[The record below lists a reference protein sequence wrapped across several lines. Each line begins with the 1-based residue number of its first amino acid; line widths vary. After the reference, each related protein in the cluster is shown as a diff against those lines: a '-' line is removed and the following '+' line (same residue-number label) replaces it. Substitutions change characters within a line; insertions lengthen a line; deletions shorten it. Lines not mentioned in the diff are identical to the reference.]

1 MYNSTFETNFIVLSN
16 RVQSKSFCFKKFYR
30 IKLIKCMSSFVI
42 SKRLNGDYKFE
53 FTSRKG
59 KTIFTSNSFELR
71 FECEAAIDFLKKE
84 VLEIVFIKEKS
95 TNGKFYFTL
104 TIQDKELA
112 NSRKYTTPL
121 LLEKGI
127 QEIKKYLQSAEILDF
142 SIIQN
147 AVFENVNVLH

>member
-1 MYNSTFETNFIVLSN
+1 
-16 RVQSKSFCFKKFYR
+16 
-30 IKLIKCMSSFVI
+30 MSSFVI

-71 FECEAAIDFLKKE
+71 FECEAAIDFLKNE
-84 VLEIVFIKEKS
+84 VSEIVFIKEKS
-95 TNGKFYFTL
+95 TNGKFYFTI

-127 QEIKKYLQSAEILDF
+127 LEIKKYLQSAEILDF
-142 SIIQN
+142 SINQN